1 MAFTE
6 PAPQWGIMI
15 RFEHVTKRYADGT
28 TAVDDLSFEVAE
40 GELVTLVGP
49 SGCGKTTT
57 MKMVNR
63 LIEPTDGRIFLDGD
77 DISTID
83 PVRLRRR
90 IGYVIQQV
98 GLFPHKTVLENTAT
112 VPHLLGWGRE
122 KGRKRAAELLDLVGL
137 DPSVYGGRYPEQLS
151 GGQRQRVG
159 VARALAADPPVL
171 LMDEPFGAVDP
182 VVRERLQNE
191 FLKLQAQVRKTVLF
205 VTHDIEEA
213 VRLGDRI
220 AVYGHGRIEQFDSPA
235 TVLGAPK
242 TPYVADFVG
251 ADRGLK
257 RLSVTPI
264 EESDLDQPPVV
275 HLDDPLAGATERLRA
290 DGARWAVVLDSQDK
304 LHGWI
309 PAGDAST
316 AGGTVREH
324 ARRMEAWLPLGA
336 PLKQAFAT
344 MLQHDAGWIAVIDE
358 EGTGRFLGVLTPARL
373 HEALR
378 RSIDAD
384 AQDVPRAEVA
394 VETVAGVGPH

>member
-1 MAFTE
+1 
-6 PAPQWGIMI
+6 MI

-28 TAVDDLSFEVAE
+28 TAVDDLSFEVNE

-63 LIEPTDGRIFLDGD
+63 LIEPSEGRILLDGD
-77 DISTID
+77 DISGID
-83 PVRLRRR
+83 PVQLRRR

-98 GLFPHKTVLENTAT
+98 GLFPHKTVLDNTAT
-112 VPHLLGWGRE
+112 VPHLLGVKRAKARE
-122 KGRKRAAELLDLVGL
+122 RAAELLDLVGL
-137 DPSVYGGRYPEQLS
+137 DPRTFGDRYPDQLS

-182 VVRERLQNE
+182 VVREHLQNE
-191 FLKLQAQVRKTVLF
+191 FLRLQQAVRKTVLF

-220 AVYGHGRIEQFDSPA
+220 AVYGQGRIEQFDTPS
-235 TVLGAPK
+235 TVLGAPA
-242 TPYVADFVG
+242 TEYVADFVG

-264 EESDLDQPPVV
+264 EESDLEQPPVV
-275 HLDDPLAGATERLRA
+275 HLDDPLPAKLDAP
-290 DGARWAVVLDSQDK
+290 WAVVLDGDNN

-309 PAGDAST
+309 SAEHARVHD
-316 AGGTVREH
+316 GTVREH
-324 ARRMEAWLPLGA
+324 ARRMEAWLPVGA
-336 PLKQAFAT
+336 SLKQAFAT

-358 EGTGRFLGVLTPARL
+358 RSEGRFLGVLTPARL

-378 RSIDAD
+378 RSTAAD
-384 AQDVPRAEVA
+384 ARDIPRAEVEL
-394 VETVAGVGPH
+394 ETVTGA

>member
-1 MAFTE
+1 
-6 PAPQWGIMI
+6 MI

-63 LIEPTDGRIFLDGD
+63 LIEPTEGRIFLDGD
-77 DISTID
+77 DISAID
-83 PVRLRRR
+83 PVQLRRR

-112 VPHLLGWGRE
+112 VPHLLGWNRGKARE
-122 KGRKRAAELLDLVGL
+122 RAAELLDLVGL

-220 AVYGHGRIEQFDSPA
+220 AVYGQGRIEQFDSPA
-235 TVLGAPK
+235 TVLGAPA

-275 HLDDPLAGATERLRA
+275 HLDDPLAKATARLRA
-290 DGARWAVVLDSQDK
+290 EGARWAVVLDGEDN

-309 PAGDAST
+309 PAGDAAS
-316 AGGTVREH
+316 ADAAGTVREH

-344 MLQHDAGWIAVIDE
+344 MLQHDAGWIAVIDKDS
-358 EGTGRFLGVLTPARL
+358 TGRFLGVLTPARL

-384 AQDVPRAEVA
+384 AQDLPRAEVA
-394 VETVAGVGPH
+394 VETVATVASP